1 MIPVAFHVVY
11 TAGRRSN
18 EGNIPDSMIYDQI
31 DVLNAAYQ
39 AHGRSSS
46 STGFSPD
53 GDELLP
59 LVEGAR
65 LRGVGEGA
73 S

>member
-1 MIPVAFHVVY
+1 MSEPWQKRARGES
-11 TAGRRSN
+11 GRHSRLTV
-18 EGNIPDSMIYDQI
+18 GRLGPG
-31 DVLNAAYQ
+31 LPAALAAYQ